1 MQGLWVQFLVRELR
15 SSMSSGQ
22 KTKQKQYYNKFNK
35 DFKNGPLK
43 KKVLKIKILQSC
55 CWFTSREAMSGRGKG
70 GKGLGK
76 ATLSATAR
84 FWATTSRASLNL
96 LSAAWLVV
104 VVWSASLG
112 SSTKRPAGSW
122 KCFWRTWSGTRSP
135 TPSMPSGRQSPLR
148 TWSTLSSARAVLS
161 TALAVKLSSLLSG
174 AWFQPKALFRATQL
188 LLKKA
193 VTISREIARCYSWT
207 LALNQKT
214 LRGLAI
220 CIYIR
225 NHLLSCTGQVAAKI

>member
-96 LSAAWLVV
+96 LSAAWLIV

-112 SSTKRPAGSW
+112 SSTKRPARSW
-122 KCFWRTWSGTRSP
+122 KCFWRTWSGTWAP
-135 TPSMPSGRQSPLR
+135 TPSMPNWELASGKCPACRWLRWTWVLYEPSSRSHGDSPALL
-148 TWSTLSSARAVLS
+148 TGAKVAFHLFTQKLISAQMRIFNQKS
-161 TALAVKLSSLLSG
+161 LSSLSLS
-174 AWFQPKALFRATQL
+174 L
-188 LLKKA
+188 LLP
-193 VTISREIARCYSWT
+193 I
-207 LALNQKT
+207 
-214 LRGLAI
+214 LRP
-220 CIYIR
+220 
-225 NHLLSCTGQVAAKI
+225 SSF